1 MHNFTIKKIILGFI
15 FAVLAFAAQATEKGL
30 FWKLESPTGKTSYLF
45 GTMHTDDNRVAEMT
59 PNMLEAMKSVDTFMM
74 EAEPTQDP
82 SIFMMKDAS
91 LPSLLTQA
99 EFDQVRDL
107 AEFHVMHLGAA
118 MQMKPWLLAVIFDL
132 PKPQTEFAQDN
143 LLLTKSED
151 FGKEIKGLESSQEHF
166 SIMDAFSIDEQMVML
181 RAVLKRTPEQKE
193 ADFERLMAAYL
204 KGDSDKISA
213 LDEQITGGMLP
224 KEIWA
229 KMRVKLLDERN
240 LVMAQRAIPAANEK
254 PIFIA
259 VGASHLAGDNGLIA
273 AFKKA
278 GFKDRKST
286 RLNSSHLRL
295 SRMPSS
301 A

>member
-1 MHNFTIKKIILGFI
+1 MRNFTIKKIILGFI

-118 MQMKPWLLAVIFDL
+118 MQMKPWLLAVVFDL

-143 LLLTKSED
+143 LLMTKSED
-151 FGKEIKGLESSQEHF
+151 FGKEIKGLETSQEHF

-193 ADFERLMAAYL
+193 ADFERLMSAYL

-240 LVMAQRAIPAANEK
+240 VVMAQRAIPAANEK

-278 GFKDRKST
+278 GF
-286 RLNSSHLRL
+286 RL
-295 SRMPSS
+295 SAMSK
-301 A
+301 